1 MTLPPGMISWFEGRI
16 EKRGGTRRT
25 GKGGESGLR
34 GRGDGNLGVRWG
46 RRKVGKDVRRRKV
59 EKKKEGWRERGFRE
73 KERGR
78 VRKKAR

>member
-1 MTLPPGMISWFEGRI
+1 M
-16 EKRGGTRRT
+16 
-25 GKGGESGLR
+25 R